1 MEVDDTSTT
10 IMPRTEAG
18 TKTDIDPDP
27 GQSLEDALVSDGGFS
42 AADAKSIASQIRK
55 AAGL

>member
-1 MEVDDTSTT
+1 
-10 IMPRTEAG
+10 MPRTEAG